1 MEKKPSSLMNKECD
15 NELAF
20 CDNDKY
26 IKTKIKSYGN
36 KIIQIFIGK
45 NTKRKYVLQIFIID
59 NVKFCC

>member
-1 MEKKPSSLMNKECD
+1 MNKECD